1 MILKLLLVIG
11 VIAVVYFMFI
21 KKKPIQ
27 NPTAPKK
34 NKKSE
39 KSEKLEANDMIECP
53 TCGIYSEL
61 SECILSNG
69 KYYCSSECAA
79 KAL

>member
-27 NPTAPKK
+27 NKTEAKQ
-34 NKKSE
+34 NK

-61 SECILSNG
+61 GDSILSNG
-69 KYYCSSECAA
+69 KYYCSSECAS

>member
-1 MILKLLLVIG
+1 MILKLLLVIA
-11 VIAVVYFMFI
+11 VIGIVYFMFI

-27 NPTAPKK
+27 NKTKTTKK
-34 NKKSE
+34 DKK
-39 KSEKLEANDMIECP
+39 KEKLEANDMIECP

-61 SECILSNG
+61 GECVLSNG
-69 KYYCSSECAA
+69 KYYCSSECAT

>member
-1 MILKLLLVIG
+1 
-11 VIAVVYFMFI
+11 MFI

-27 NPTAPKK
+27 NKTEPKK
-34 NKKSE
+34 NNKK
-39 KSEKLEANDMIECP
+39 EKLEANDMIECP

-61 SECILSNG
+61 GDSVLSNG
-69 KYYCSSECAA
+69 KYYCSSECAS

>member
-1 MILKLLLVIG
+1 MILKLLLVIA
-11 VIAVVYFMFI
+11 VIGIVYFMFI

-27 NPTAPKK
+27 NKVKPKK
-34 NKKSE
+34 DKRK
-39 KSEKLEANDMIECP
+39 EKLEANDMIECP

-61 SECILSNG
+61 GDSVLSNG

>member
-1 MILKLLLVIG
+1 MILKLLLVIA

-27 NPTAPKK
+27 NKAEPKK
-34 NKKSE
+34 KK
-39 KSEKLEANDMIECP
+39 KKEKLEASDMIECP

-61 SECILSNG
+61 GDSVLSNG
-69 KYYCSSECAA
+69 KYYCSSECAS

>member
-11 VIAVVYFMFI
+11 VIAAVYFIFF
-21 KKKPIQ
+21 KKKPIK
-27 NPTAPKK
+27 NNTSGKK
-34 NKKSE
+34 DEKK
-39 KSEKLEANDMIECP
+39 EKLEANDMVECP

-61 SECILSNG
+61 DDSVLSSG
-69 KYYCSSECAA
+69 KYYCSSECAS

>member
-27 NPTAPKK
+27 NKTEPKQ
-34 NKKSE
+34 NKKSD
-39 KSEKLEANDMIECP
+39 KLEANDMLECP
-53 TCGIYSEL
+53 SCGIYCEL
-61 SECILSNG
+61 SDSVLSNG
-69 KYYCSSECAA
+69 KYYCSSECAS

>member
-27 NPTAPKK
+27 NKTEPKQ
-34 NKKSE
+34 NK

-61 SECILSNG
+61 SECVLSNG
-69 KYYCSSECAA
+69 KYYCSSECAS

>member
-1 MILKLLLVIG
+1 MILKLLLIIG
-11 VIAVVYFMFI
+11 VTTAVYFMFF

-27 NPTAPKK
+27 NTSSPKK
-34 NKKSE
+34 DEKK
-39 KSEKLEANDMIECP
+39 EKLEANDMIECP

-61 SECILSNG
+61 DDSVLSNG
-69 KYYCSSECAA
+69 KYYCSSECAS

>member
-1 MILKLLLVIG
+1 MILKLLLVIA
-11 VIAVVYFMFI
+11 VIAIVYFMFI

-27 NPTAPKK
+27 NKTEPKQ
-34 NKKSE
+34 NK

-61 SECILSNG
+61 SECVLSNG
-69 KYYCSSECAA
+69 KYYCSSECAS

>member
-27 NPTAPKK
+27 NPTEPKK
-34 NKKSE
+34 NK

-61 SECILSNG
+61 SECVLSNG

>member
-11 VIAVVYFMFI
+11 VIAAVYFIFF

-27 NPTAPKK
+27 NRNSTRKDEKK
-34 NKKSE
+34 
-39 KSEKLEANDMIECP
+39 EKLEANDMIECP

-61 SECILSNG
+61 GDSVLSNG
-69 KYYCSSECAA
+69 IYYCSSECAQ
-79 KAL
+79 

>member
-21 KKKPIQ
+21 KKKPIK
-27 NPTAPKK
+27 NNSSSKK
-34 NKKSE
+34 DEKK
-39 KSEKLEANDMIECP
+39 EKLEANDMIECP

-61 SECILSNG
+61 GDSVLSNG
-69 KYYCSSECAA
+69 KYYCSSECAT

>member
-1 MILKLLLVIG
+1 MILKLLVVIG

-27 NPTAPKK
+27 NKKTASKEDK
-34 NKKSE
+34 

-53 TCGIYSEL
+53 SCGIYSEL
-61 SECILSNG
+61 GDSILSNG
-69 KYYCSSECAA
+69 KYYCSSECAD